1 MATGLFALLDD
12 IAALA
17 RLAAASMDDIA
28 AGAAKASSKAVG
40 VVIDDAAVTPQYVR
54 GLSPARELPIIK
66 KIAIGSIRNKLVFIL
81 PVALVLSEFLPALLT
96 PLLMLGG
103 TYLCFEGAE
112 KIIEKLRPSKH
123 VTKAPS
129 VLRGE
134 EAENRVVSSAVR
146 TDFIL
151 SAEIM
156 VISLNEVTDHT
167 LWIRAA
173 ILFLV
178 AIVITVAVYGVVGL
192 LVKLDDI
199 GRALTRRDSELSQKF
214 GRADECDA
222 EGHGDARGHWHRR
235 HAVGRWPHHHRRD
248 GRTWL
253 HPDLGCHP
261 PRDRTDLGR
270 RPRLARRH
278 LLLSDFWPGVG
289 HDHRPD
295 RPPLAV
301 RARRLRRTHPR

>member
-214 GRADECDA
+214 GRALMNA
-222 EGHGDARGHWHRR
+222 MPRVMA
-235 HAVGRWPHHHRRD
+235 
-248 GRTWL
+248 T
-253 HPDLGCHP
+253 LGIAFILSLIHISEP
-261 PRDRTDLGR
+261 T
-270 RPRLARRH
+270 RL
-278 LLLSDFWPGVG
+278 L
-289 HDHRPD
+289 
-295 RPPLAV
+295 
-301 RARRLRRTHPR
+301 